1 MLSALDRPATSW
13 ERYAQKPAGGLF
25 TSTLIGSSSSA
36 RVTIALGTSDFADAF
51 HAAPMACWRLGVAP
65 GARIFEVDG
74 PQAWHDLCARY
85 SVESLDGR
93 IVPEWSLV
101 ARDFDGVHLTLGGL
115 LTAEQVRFA
124 SAADWSQHDGWDFE
138 QTLWL
143 RWCFTSVEPLPDMPP
158 VLEPSVDLYRGIMHR
173 PSERGSPRS

>member
-85 SVESLDGR
+85 SVESMDGR
-93 IVPEWSLV
+93 IVPE
-101 ARDFDGVHLTLGGL
+101 
-115 LTAEQVRFA
+115 
-124 SAADWSQHDGWDFE
+124 
-138 QTLWL
+138 
-143 RWCFTSVEPLPDMPP
+143 
-158 VLEPSVDLYRGIMHR
+158 
-173 PSERGSPRS
+173 